1 MLVLARA
8 QHLLLVTNLATGAH
22 TTRIVNRARVPRSAS
37 QGLVTI
43 LVVDDDPDARAIF
56 SEYLRSKGCVVFTA
70 QDGRVA
76 VEKATNLGPD
86 IVVMDLAMPRVDG
99 FEAIRR
105 LRGSSWTRRL
115 PILAISAVPLTQDLA
130 LKAGCDAYLSKPVDP
145 SALWL
150 QITSMLR
157 LSNMPS
163 PT

>member
-1 MLVLARA
+1 M
-8 QHLLLVTNLATGAH
+8 LVTNMPAPRH
-22 TTRIVNRARVPRSAS
+22 TDRIVNRAHLARSSA
-37 QGLVTI
+37 QAFATV
-43 LVVDDDPDARAIF
+43 LVVDDDPDARGIF

-70 QDGRVA
+70 VDGRGA
-76 VEKATNLGPD
+76 IEKAKTLGPD
-86 IVVMDLAMPRVDG
+86 IVVMDLAMPRIDG

-130 LKAGCDAYLSKPVDP
+130 LEAGCDAYLSKPVDP

-150 QITSMLR
+150 QICSMLR
-157 LSNMPS
+157 LSNMPA